1 MEFKKYPPTS
11 GRLKKDS
18 PAYNAG
24 IESGTKIKRID
35 ESFVETRMEVQS
47 ALLRRLG
54 ETGIINIETED
65 FQGATSSHQIYISE
79 WLKGE
84 EPNDLMRD
92 LGMYLPSEIII
103 AQMTENGPA
112 ENSGLMIG
120 DKIDAID
127 FNEIQSWEDL
137 KFFINS
143 SEGKEILVSIS
154 RNNSNFDYLVQPEYR
169 ESPEPAWLI
178 GIAANLKILPSSIIK
193 KRYGLLEGSVK
204 AFKDTYS
211 KSVESLIF
219 LKKMVQGLIS
229 PRNLGGPVMIGQ
241 YAGDSIKYGGLFSF
255 LMLMALISI
264 GLGIINL
271 LPIPVLDGGQ
281 AVMMTLEKINGGI
294 INLDGEPLTH
304 MSENGNLVEASEKYL
319 RERRSKIGMVF
330 QQFNLFPH
338 MTALQNCIE
347 APIEVL
353 GLKKEEAEERAL
365 ELLELVGLTDK
376 KDQHPSRLSGGQ
388 QQRVAIARALAMRPK
403 VMLLDEITSALDP
416 EVVGEVLNVIR
427 SLNKEHNLTM
437 IMVTHQMGFA
447 REISDRVCFFNE
459 GKIFE
464 VGPPEKLFG
473 DPQNERTKQFLHAV
487 LDSH

>member
-1 MEFKKYPPTS
+1 MTAALTYLIAFVVLISVITIIHES
-11 GRLKKDS
+11 GHFFAARICRVKVLDFSIGMGPSILQKQDKHQTNYNIRILPIGGFVQMLGEGENSAEKDSFQSKPYHQRLFIVLAGPMANFILAFMIFAGLNLYGIQEISSDIGQVKKDS

-54 ETGIINIETED
+54 ETGIINIEIED

-120 DKIDAID
+120 DKINAID

-169 ESPEPAWLI
+169 ESSEPAWLI

-281 AVMMTLEKINGGI
+281 AVMMTLEKIKGS
-294 INLDGEPLTH
+294 PL
-304 MSENGNLVEASEKYL
+304 SENFVGISY
-319 RERRSKIGMVF
+319 R
-330 QQFNLFPH
+330 
-338 MTALQNCIE
+338 
-347 APIEVL
+347 L
-353 GLKKEEAEERAL
+353 G
-365 ELLELVGLTDK
+365 
-376 KDQHPSRLSGGQ
+376 
-388 QQRVAIARALAMRPK
+388 IAFIVCL
-403 VMLLDEITSALDP
+403 
-416 EVVGEVLNVIR
+416 
-427 SLNKEHNLTM
+427 M
-437 IMVTHQMGFA
+437 IFT
-447 REISDRVCFFNE
+447 FFNDLSR
-459 GKIFE
+459 IF
-464 VGPPEKLFG
+464 
-473 DPQNERTKQFLHAV
+473 
-487 LDSH
+487 